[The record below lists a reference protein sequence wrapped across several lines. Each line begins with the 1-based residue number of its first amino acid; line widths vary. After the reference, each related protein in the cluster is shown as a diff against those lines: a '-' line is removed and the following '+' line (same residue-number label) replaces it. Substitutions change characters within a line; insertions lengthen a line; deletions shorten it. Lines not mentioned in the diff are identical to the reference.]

1 MSKRYRVT
9 ALACVEVSLGEV
21 EAQTKTAALNRVM
34 RKAPSHI
41 SLCHQ
46 CSREVGDDLQIDDST
61 VKVEVIEEE

>member
-1 MSKRYRVT
+1 MT

-34 RKAPSHI
+34 REAPSHI

-61 VKVEVIEEE
+61 IRVELLEEE